1 VRRASLVVGRWSLV
15 VGKTESAVRGSAEV
29 SAMTAKDGEGRMNL
43 SLSRE
48 EDWILRAM
56 ETWNHHVPEE
66 VSIRMLNQWWFAS
79 QQWLSQA
86 GGNEAFVLFERALER
101 AYIQR
106 GVPLPPRGRSFDEL
120 DRLWTEMYSVPNSWT
135 KQELEQEWSKNQ
147 KELAKDPTDWDALT
161 TQATIKRQYGRRGL
175 TPPAGTWKDLTN
187 DERPTTNDR

>member
-1 VRRASLVVGRWSLV
+1 
-15 VGKTESAVRGSAEV
+15 
-29 SAMTAKDGEGRMNL
+29 MTAKDGEGRMNL

-79 QQWLSQA
+79 
-86 GGNEAFVLFERALER
+86 
-101 AYIQR
+101 
-106 GVPLPPRGRSFDEL
+106 RSFDKL

-161 TQATIKRQYGRRGL
+161 TQATIKRQ
-175 TPPAGTWKDLTN
+175 
-187 DERPTTNDR
+187 